1 MIHQLFGTRK
11 STAWE
16 KETVFAALALPLLLV
31 AEHKTQRRAVNQ
43 FYVQFPLSLSL
54 SFPQLQ
60 HRHAHCLYKKSNVG
74 FIISLSLYHFMIIS
88 LSLSHSMIISLTL
101 SFSIIISLSLSHSM
115 IISLSLTHSMIISLS
130 LPHSIIISF
139 SLSFCMIIL
148 LTLALPYSKFVEH
161 IFCNSKFTG
170 L

>member
-11 STAWE
+11 STTWE

-60 HRHAHCLYKKSNVG
+60 HKHAHIAFTKNKKCQ
-74 FIISLSLYHFMIIS
+74 
-88 LSLSHSMIISLTL
+88 SHYFTLTFSFYDNFTLTFSFFDNFTL
-101 SFSIIISLSLSHSM
+101 SFLLKIIKRAVKTLDGQFA
-115 IISLSLTHSMIISLS
+115 LS
-130 LPHSIIISF
+130 LPCFSIMIPTFSFPLYDYFTLTF
-139 SLSFCMIIL
+139 SL
-148 LTLALPYSKFVEH
+148 
-161 IFCNSKFTG
+161 
-170 L
+170 